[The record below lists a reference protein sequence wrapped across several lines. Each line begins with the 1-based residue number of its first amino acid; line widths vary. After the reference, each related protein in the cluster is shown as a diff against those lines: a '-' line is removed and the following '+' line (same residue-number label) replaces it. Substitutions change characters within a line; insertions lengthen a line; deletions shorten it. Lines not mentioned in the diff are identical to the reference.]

1 MPFLSGDSEV
11 LNSYFKEAPLA
22 KKKSRNWVNSH
33 SLKLILRINQVKII
47 QGIQ

>member
-22 KKKSRNWVNSH
+22 KKKKPELGKFAFFKTNS
-33 SLKLILRINQVKII
+33 
-47 QGIQ
+47 